1 MAWLVPQR
9 LLSHQIH
16 RDNYTANQQQKEM
29 ELKASW
35 QSVYGFLKKKVN
47 GTAKAASTS
56 ERTLLLFTS
65 LHRMLMRAFLG
76 RDGGCKQK
84 YSCSFWL

>member
-16 RDNYTANQQQKEM
+16 RDNYTANQQQKER

-35 QSVYGFLKKKVN
+35 QSVYGFLKKGKWSSKGSKHLREN
-47 GTAKAASTS
+47 LAA
-56 ERTLLLFTS
+56 F
-65 LHRMLMRAFLG
+65 HFLAQNADEG
-76 RDGGCKQK
+76 FFGEG
-84 YSCSFWL
+84 WGL